1 MNLYRHLY
9 YQLYKSRIYICIL
22 GIKMFF
28 GKKDNREITEPLN
41 SKIAELEREVTTLKE
56 DNLRLTQENVKYK
69 NNTVMFQLIHD
80 LTENLTNACQLDL
93 GLLQQ
98 DLSDNVN
105 HLEEIEL
112 LNKRNHDNAIEINDE
127 IGEILDIQQKLVSKI
142 TDNYGSVGQL
152 NDGVGSIGQV
162 IDLIKD
168 ISDQTNLLAL
178 NAAIEAARAGE
189 HGRGFAVVADEVR
202 KLAERTQKA
211 TAEVAMNVQSL
222 KQNAMDIYERSSS
235 MEEISSIS
243 SKKLEQFQ
251 STLCDLSN
259 RTEEIEN
266 DSTNVLY
273 SVFMVLVKLDHLLFK
288 AKGYKTVFSSKVDDE
303 FADHHDCRLGKW
315 AEGGKGAQVFGNT
328 PSFRKLESPHK
339 AVHDSILSA
348 VKCVSSGT
356 CGQES
361 KNVMTYFKDAE
372 NASRDVINTLNAM
385 LIEERQK
392 RNVK

>member
-1 MNLYRHLY
+1 
-9 YQLYKSRIYICIL
+9 
-22 GIKMFF
+22 MFF
-28 GKKDNREITEPLN
+28 GKKDNTEMIDSLHA
-41 SKIAELEREVTTLKE
+41 KIVGLERENSYLKE
-56 DNLRLTQENVKYK
+56 ENKQLYDEVGKYK
-69 NNTVMFQLIHD
+69 QNAVMFQLIHD
-80 LTENLTNACQLDL
+80 LTENLTNACQFDL
-93 GLLQQ
+93 GLLQK
-98 DLSDNVN
+98 DLADNVV
-105 HLEEIEL
+105 HLEEIEV
-112 LNKRNHDNAIEINDE
+112 LNKSNHDNAVEINNE
-127 IGEILDIQQKLVSKI
+127 IGEILDIQQKLVSNI

-152 NDGVGSIGQV
+152 NEGVGSIGQV

-222 KQNAMDIYERSSS
+222 KQNAMDIYERSSV
-235 MEEISSIS
+235 MEEISSVS
-243 SKKLEQFQ
+243 SQKLEQFQ
-251 STLCDLSN
+251 NTLCNLRN
-259 RTEEIEN
+259 RTEEIES

-303 FADHHDCRLGKW
+303 FVDHHHCRLGKW
-315 AEGGKGAQVFGNT
+315 AEGGKGSQIFGNT
-328 PSFRKLESPHK
+328 PSFKKLDTPHK
-339 AVHDSILSA
+339 TVHDSILSA

-356 CGQES
+356 CGQEA

-372 NASRDVINTLNAM
+372 NASREVISTLNSM

-392 RNVK
+392 RVGK

>member
-1 MNLYRHLY
+1 
-9 YQLYKSRIYICIL
+9 
-22 GIKMFF
+22 MFF
-28 GKKDNREITEPLN
+28 GNKKAQFL
-41 SKIAELEREVTTLKE
+41 KIEAELKNEIKSLNDDNHRLNDENQQLKQEVSKL
-56 DNLRLTQENVKYK
+56 K
-69 NNTVMFQLIHD
+69 NNAVMFDLIQH
-80 LTENLTNACQLDL
+80 LTENLTGACQTDL
-93 GLLQQ
+93 SLLQK
-98 DLSDNVN
+98 DLADNVSN
-105 HLEEIEL
+105 LEDMES
-112 LNKRNHDNAIEINDE
+112 LNKNNRNNAIEINED
-127 IGEILDIQQKLVSKI
+127 IGEILEIQQQLVSNI

-211 TAEVAMNVQSL
+211 TAEVAMSVQSL
-222 KQNAMDIYERSSS
+222 KQNAMEIHERSSI
-235 MEEISSIS
+235 METISSNS
-243 SKKLEQFQ
+243 TQKLEQFR
-251 STLCDLSN
+251 STLIALGN
-259 RTEEIEN
+259 RAEEIET

-288 AKGYKTVFSSKVDDE
+288 AKGYKSVFSNKVDEE
-303 FADHHDCRLGKW
+303 FVDHHHCRLGKW
-315 AEGGKGAQVFGNT
+315 AEGGKGSQIFGNT

-339 AVHDSILSA
+339 SVHDNIIAA
-348 VKCVSSGT
+348 VNCVKANT

-372 NASRDVINTLNAM
+372 KGSREVIDTLNSM
-385 LIEERQK
+385 LVEERAK
-392 RNVK
+392 RASK

>member
-1 MNLYRHLY
+1 
-9 YQLYKSRIYICIL
+9 
-22 GIKMFF
+22 MFF
-28 GKKDNREITEPLN
+28 WRNDNTENLELLH
-41 SKIAELEREVTTLKE
+41 SKITELERENSNLRD
-56 DNLRLTQENVKYK
+56 DNRRLTQEISNYK
-69 NNTVMFQLIHD
+69 NNAVMFQLIHD
-80 LTENLTNACQLDL
+80 LTENLTNACQFDL
-93 GLLQQ
+93 GLLQK
-98 DLSDNVN
+98 DLADNVV
-105 HLEEIEL
+105 HLEEIEA
-112 LNKRNHDNAIEINDE
+112 LNKNNHDNALEINAE

-152 NDGVGSIGQV
+152 NEGVGSIGQV

-222 KQNAMDIYERSSS
+222 KQNAMDIFERSSS
-235 MEEISSIS
+235 MEEISSAS
-243 SKKLEQFQ
+243 SNKLEQFRN
-251 STLCDLSN
+251 TLCDLSN

-303 FADHHDCRLGKW
+303 FADHHHCRLGKW
-315 AEGGKGAQVFGNT
+315 AEGGKGSQIFGNT
-328 PSFRKLESPHK
+328 PSFRKLEAPHK
-339 AVHDSILSA
+339 TVHDSILSA

-361 KNVMTYFKDAE
+361 KNIMTYFKDAE

-392 RNVK
+392 RAGK

>member
-1 MNLYRHLY
+1 
-9 YQLYKSRIYICIL
+9 
-22 GIKMFF
+22 MFF
-28 GKKDNREITEPLN
+28 GSKHVEDTAPLYAKISQLEQDNSSLQI
-41 SKIAELEREVTTLKE
+41 EV
-56 DNLRLTQENVKYK
+56 DRLRQENAQYK
-69 NNTVMFQLIHD
+69 NNAVMFDLIHH
-80 LTENLTNACQLDL
+80 LTENLTGACQYDL
-93 GLLQQ
+93 SLLQK

-105 HLEEIEL
+105 HLEEIEI
-112 LNKRNHDNAIEINDE
+112 LNKSNRTNAMEINEE
-127 IGEILDIQQKLVSKI
+127 IGEILDIQQQLVSNI

-152 NDGVGSIGQV
+152 NDGVGAIGQV

-211 TAEVAMNVQSL
+211 TSEVAMSVQAL
-222 KQNAMDIYERSSS
+222 KQNAMEIHERSST
-235 MEEISSIS
+235 MESISSIS
-243 SKKLEQFQ
+243 TNKLEQFRA
-251 STLCDLSN
+251 TLVNLGERAED
-259 RTEEIEN
+259 IET

-288 AKGYKTVFSSKVDDE
+288 ANGYKSVFSLKVDSE
-303 FADHHDCRLGKW
+303 FADHHHCRLGKW
-315 AEGGKGAQVFGNT
+315 AEGGKGAEIFGNT

-339 AVHDSILSA
+339 TVHDNIIAA
-348 VKCVSSGT
+348 VNCVTAGT
-356 CGQES
+356 CGQEA

-372 NASRDVINTLNAM
+372 KASRDVIDTLNAM

-392 RNVK
+392 RKSK

>member
-1 MNLYRHLY
+1 
-9 YQLYKSRIYICIL
+9 
-22 GIKMFF
+22 MFF
-28 GKKDNREITEPLN
+28 WNKEKIEDVGLLH
-41 SKIAELEREVTTLKE
+41 SKIAELESEIDNLKK
-56 DNLRLTQENVKYK
+56 DNLRLNQENTKYK
-69 NNTVMFQLIHD
+69 HSTVMFQLIHD
-80 LTENLTNACQLDL
+80 LTENLTGACEFDL
-93 GLLQQ
+93 GLLQK
-98 DLSDNVN
+98 DLTDNVN
-105 HLEEIEL
+105 HLEEIDV
-112 LNKRNHDNAIEINDE
+112 LNKSNHDSAIEINDE
-127 IGEILDIQQKLVSKI
+127 IGEILDIQQKLVGKI

-235 MEEISSIS
+235 MEEISSAS

-251 STLCDLSN
+251 RTLCELTN
-259 RTEEIEN
+259 RTEKIEG

-288 AKGYKTVFSSKVDDE
+288 AKGYKTVFSNKVDDE
-303 FADHHDCRLGKW
+303 FVDHHHCRLGKW
-315 AEGGKGAQVFGNT
+315 AEGGKGAQLFGST

-339 AVHDSILSA
+339 IVHDSILSA
-348 VKCVSSGT
+348 VNCVSSGT

-361 KNVMTYFKDAE
+361 KNVMSYFKDAE
-372 NASRDVINTLNAM
+372 NASRDVINTLNSM

-392 RNVK
+392 RVGK